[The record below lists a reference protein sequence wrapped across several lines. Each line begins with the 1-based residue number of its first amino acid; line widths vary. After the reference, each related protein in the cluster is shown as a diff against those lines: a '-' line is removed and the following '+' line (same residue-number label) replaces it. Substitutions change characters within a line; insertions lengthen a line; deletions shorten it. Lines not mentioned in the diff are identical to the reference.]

1 MQWLLY
7 KEVSKNRDSITG
19 FFLSILRNIKEHLF
33 YKTSPMELEFVFKNV
48 SFVGFHEKVF
58 EWLVANEFLSNSTS
72 LWWPIVANLN
82 LNYDVI
88 WNYTYIMILHWN
100 LKLKSIWNWFL
111 LLLLL
116 YFSFIVLIYRNSAKF
131 DFELCFEF

>member
-82 LNYDVI
+82 LNCRR
-88 WNYTYIMILHWN
+88 N
-100 LKLKSIWNWFL
+100 LKLHLYYDITLKFKTKIKYEIDFHYLFYFTFHL
-111 LLLLL
+111 L
-116 YFSFIVLIYRNSAKF
+116 
-131 DFELCFEF
+131 C

>member
-7 KEVSKNRDSITG
+7 KEVSENRDSITG

-33 YKTSPMELEFVFKNV
+33 YKSSPMELEFVFKKV

-82 LNYDVI
+82 LNYRR
-88 WNYTYIMILHWN
+88 N
-100 LKLKSIWNWFL
+100 LKLH
-111 LLLLL
+111 L
-116 YFSFIVLIYRNSAKF
+116 YYDITLKF
-131 DFELCFEF
+131 KTEIKYEIDFHY